1 MEAQGQFMQVDM
13 SSLCLER
20 CRWWSPQCIKG
31 EGNNERRRMSIQGNG
46 VATHIF
52 VFNILK
58 HLMGVFVLLF
68 WRLST
73 MTQCHPM
80 STSDPHIETAFS
92 RQRYIVLKPEGLRA
106 VYYVEWHWGCSITAN
121 TKVHLVIWDSAHEEV
136 LPILFT
142 VKPAYLTCSSASC
155 TIWPHQTPLKGF

>member
-31 EGNNERRRMSIQGNG
+31 EGNNERRQMSIQGNG
-46 VATHIF
+46 VATHMF

-80 STSDPHIETAFS
+80 STSDPHVETAFS
-92 RQRYIVLKPEGLRA
+92 RQQYIVLKPEGLQA

-121 TKVHLVIWDSAHEEV
+121 TSTLHSHCLSNGLRRTFIRPYHFRRTQRTVHRKSIGVRW
-136 LPILFT
+136 T
-142 VKPAYLTCSSASC
+142 
-155 TIWPHQTPLKGF
+155 